1 MFNTNTFKLILFFAY
16 GYFIFGQ
23 DIRIPKNLEK
33 ILDKSGISKS
43 DIDNVIRNNSVSEE
57 KIVPDID
64 KSVFDELAKI
74 DASNNEIEIVTGTI
88 DSKDLGPVLNTTAN
102 VDAITSDED
111 DINLG
116 NKNVLDDY
124 FGYSIFKGNPEV
136 FQDQLDLSV
145 DPNYVVGFG
154 DEIIVMLWGET
165 ESYNEYEVSKD
176 GYIFVKN
183 IGQIFVNGLNID
195 KIEKKL
201 YKNLKKVYSTL
212 GDTGGGSSTY
222 LDVTLGKSSLRPVRI
237 FALGEVKQPGAYEI
251 KSSATLFS
259 SLYYFNGPTIQGSL
273 RDIRLLRNGKE
284 ITTIDYYDYII
295 SGKQKGDVKIQRGD
309 VVFIPPRGRTIKL
322 IGEINKPL
330 IFELAE
336 NESLEELIKY
346 AGGLKSTTY
355 TDRAQIKRIVPS
367 SEREKGTGDRMLI
380 DFSLNN
386 NTSELKNLRLFDGDE
401 ITFFKITD
409 EVNNDVTVEG
419 AVFRAGSFGIG
430 EGLNVRQLIE
440 KADGLTADAY
450 RNKAYILRENF
461 KTRIPE
467 QIAIDLNVEM
477 ADTNKIP
484 TILQPGD
491 VLKLILFRNCF
502 FNQIFQ

>member
-23 DIRIPKNLEK
+23 DIRIPKNLEN
-33 ILDKSGISKS
+33 LDKSGISKS

-102 VDAITSDED
+102 VDAINSDED

-124 FGYSIFKGNPEV
+124 FGYSILKEILEV

-195 KIEKKL
+195 KIEKN
-201 YKNLKKVYSTL
+201 YT
-212 GDTGGGSSTY
+212 
-222 LDVTLGKSSLRPVRI
+222 
-237 FALGEVKQPGAYEI
+237 
-251 KSSATLFS
+251 
-259 SLYYFNGPTIQGSL
+259 
-273 RDIRLLRNGKE
+273 
-284 ITTIDYYDYII
+284 
-295 SGKQKGDVKIQRGD
+295 KI
-309 VVFIPPRGRTIKL
+309 
-322 IGEINKPL
+322 
-330 IFELAE
+330 
-336 NESLEELIKY
+336 
-346 AGGLKSTTY
+346 
-355 TDRAQIKRIVPS
+355 
-367 SEREKGTGDRMLI
+367 
-380 DFSLNN
+380 
-386 NTSELKNLRLFDGDE
+386 
-401 ITFFKITD
+401 
-409 EVNNDVTVEG
+409 
-419 AVFRAGSFGIG
+419 
-430 EGLNVRQLIE
+430 
-440 KADGLTADAY
+440 
-450 RNKAYILRENF
+450 
-461 KTRIPE
+461 
-467 QIAIDLNVEM
+467 
-477 ADTNKIP
+477 
-484 TILQPGD
+484 
-491 VLKLILFRNCF
+491 
-502 FNQIFQ
+502 